1 MIHSPS
7 IPRSPLSLP
16 VEPAQRISR
25 ALRQLERERRRYLDL
40 RLAPLELCGDLP
52 LILLTLSQY
61 PGVSQEALRTHLCL
75 DKGNLARLVMR
86 LEHMGLVER
95 HRRRAD
101 DRRQYALELTDAGR
115 RAADE
120 ARAALRLWQ
129 QEVLGE
135 LTEGQE
141 AMLLELLGGML
152 DKSASLLAR

>member
-1 MIHSPS
+1 MTDSPR

-25 ALRQLERERRRYLDL
+25 ALRQLERERRRYLDI
-40 RLAPLELCGDLP
+40 RLAHLGLCGDLP
-52 LILLTLSQY
+52 MILLTLSQY

-95 HRRRAD
+95 RRRGD
-101 DRRQYALELTDAGR
+101 DRRQYALALTDAGR
-115 RAADE
+115 QAADE

-129 QEVLGE
+129 QEVLGG
-135 LTEGQE
+135 LTAGQE
-141 AMLLELLGGML
+141 ALLLELLGGML

>member
-1 MIHSPS
+1 MTDSPR

-25 ALRQLERERRRYLDL
+25 ALRQLERERRRYLDI
-40 RLAPLELCGDLP
+40 RLAHLGLCGDLP
-52 LILLTLSQY
+52 MILLTLSQY

-86 LEHMGLVER
+86 LEHMGLIE
-95 HRRRAD
+95 RRRRED
-101 DRRQYALELTDAGR
+101 DRRQYALALTDAGR
-115 RAADE
+115 QAADE
-120 ARAALRLWQ
+120 ARAALCLWQ

-135 LTEGQE
+135 LTPAQE
-141 AMLLELLGGML
+141 ELLLELLGGML

>member
-1 MIHSPS
+1 MIHLPC

-16 VEPAQRISR
+16 VDPAQRISR
-25 ALRQLERERRRYLDL
+25 ALRQLERERRRYLDI
-40 RLAPLELCGDLP
+40 RLAHLGLCGDLP

-95 HRRRAD
+95 RRRAD

-135 LTEGQE
+135 LTAGQE
-141 AMLLELLGGML
+141 AMLLELLGDML
-152 DKSASLLAR
+152 DKSAALLPR

>member
-1 MIHSPS
+1 MIHSPC

-95 HRRRAD
+95 HRRVD

-135 LTEGQE
+135 LTAGQE
-141 AMLLELLGGML
+141 AMLLELLGDML
-152 DKSASLLAR
+152 DKSAALLPR

>member
-1 MIHSPS
+1 MIHLPC

-16 VEPAQRISR
+16 VDPAQRISR

-95 HRRRAD
+95 RRRAD

-135 LTEGQE
+135 LTAGQE
-141 AMLLELLGGML
+141 AMLLELLGDML
-152 DKSASLLAR
+152 DKSAALLPR

>member
-1 MIHSPS
+1 MIHLPC

-95 HRRRAD
+95 RRRAD

-135 LTEGQE
+135 LTAGQE
-141 AMLLELLGGML
+141 AMLLELLGDML
-152 DKSASLLAR
+152 DKSAALLPR

>member
-1 MIHSPS
+1 MTDSPR

-95 HRRRAD
+95 HRRAD

-115 RAADE
+115 LAADE

-135 LTEGQE
+135 LTAGQE
-141 AMLLELLGGML
+141 AMLLELLGDML
-152 DKSASLLAR
+152 DKSAALLPR

>member
-1 MIHSPS
+1 MTDSPR

-95 HRRRAD
+95 RRRAD

-135 LTEGQE
+135 LTAGQE
-141 AMLLELLGGML
+141 AMLLELLGDML
-152 DKSASLLAR
+152 DKSAALLPR